1 MNNNEGKTMSESM
14 QSESI
19 NELAEAL
26 AKAQGEIEGASKDA
40 KNPFFKSKYADLH
53 SVMDC
58 AKLPLMTNGLS
69 VVQPTQMIDGQLSLV
84 TILMHKSG
92 QWIKGI
98 MPLILTKQDPQA
110 VGSAMTYFRR
120 YSYCAMLGISQFDDD
135 GEATMDRKK
144 APSDEPVPEL
154 VHVGSVIY
162 TFDDLTKKILVEK
175 KEVVD
180 QEKLKAFLS
189 FKSKDSGKPL
199 ATVINAALRKEES
212 FQGFYGAY
220 QRFASLKK
228 DEEPVPF

>member
-1 MNNNEGKTMSESM
+1 MNDTQGKTMSESM

-53 SVMDC
+53 SVMEC

-98 MPLILTKQDPQA
+98 MPLILVKQDPQA
-110 VGSAMTYFRR
+110 IGSAM
-120 YSYCAMLGISQFDDD
+120 
-135 GEATMDRKK
+135 
-144 APSDEPVPEL
+144 
-154 VHVGSVIY
+154 
-162 TFDDLTKKILVEK
+162 
-175 KEVVD
+175 
-180 QEKLKAFLS
+180 
-189 FKSKDSGKPL
+189 
-199 ATVINAALRKEES
+199 
-212 FQGFYGAY
+212 
-220 QRFASLKK
+220 
-228 DEEPVPF
+228 